1 MARWVLE
8 NSNILLIIIAQHQTE
23 APSNPSM
30 TSLTTKW
37 ADQNM
42 PRRVTSIAGD
52 ANPEAAISAGF
63 MTSFLLK
70 FKRGR
75 CRESKPISVI
85 FCLGNRSFLGLHVPE
100 PLPWLAPDAHTRGI
114 DKVRKLASIKV
125 KTPLPLCF
133 KATLNARPRNR
144 RRLELRQNS
153 GGNPPR
159 LAARDNGY
167 SDFRGQKHF
176 ATAPD
181 FLHHINRGAPS
192 GGRVRLDAKLVVHQ
206 GGFEKLD
213 GHGAHHEM
221 KGVRPAV
228 SKNPPVLYTERA
240 EKLGPAA
247 FKETQIGG

>member
-100 PLPWLAPDAHTRGI
+100 PLPWLAPDANTRGM

-133 KATLNARPRNR
+133 NATSNARPATVDA
-144 RRLELRQNS
+144 LSFDEIQA
-153 GGNPPR
+153 GNH
-159 LAARDNGY
+159 L
-167 SDFRGQKHF
+167 
-176 ATAPD
+176 
-181 FLHHINRGAPS
+181 
-192 GGRVRLDAKLVVHQ
+192 
-206 GGFEKLD
+206 
-213 GHGAHHEM
+213 
-221 KGVRPAV
+221 
-228 SKNPPVLYTERA
+228 
-240 EKLGPAA
+240 
-247 FKETQIGG
+247 